1 VDQAVAGQL
10 IWYKDQTLKNFRL
23 EAVTIELEA
32 PKKKMEE
39 SEEGDSVRA
48 CPGTIRQ
55 ARGEESGRRAERGD
69 L

>member
-23 EAVTIELEA
+23 EAMTIELEA
-32 PKKKMEE
+32 PKKKKMEE

-55 ARGEESGRRAERGD
+55 
-69 L
+69 